1 MEALDRS
8 DWQMQLDG
16 TLNNPTDP
24 RTQPAETYSPHLV
37 TRPEFFGHAR
47 RFGFANIGASFTS
60 RLPAA
65 PDEGCHPVLKTS
77 DLPERIFPLSASR
90 KALRCVP

>member
-1 MEALDRS
+1 
-8 DWQMQLDG
+8 MQLDG
-16 TLNNPTDP
+16 TLNNSNASP
-24 RTQPAETYSPHLV
+24 RKRIPPISV

-47 RFGFANIGASFTS
+47 RFGFANIGANFTS

-90 KALRCVP
+90 KALH